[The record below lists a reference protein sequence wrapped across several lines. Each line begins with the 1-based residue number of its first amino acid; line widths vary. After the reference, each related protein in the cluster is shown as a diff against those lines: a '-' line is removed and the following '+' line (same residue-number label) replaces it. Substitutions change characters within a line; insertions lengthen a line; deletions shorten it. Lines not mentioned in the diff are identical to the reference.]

1 VKPVVALRIAFIGD
15 SFVAGTGDPSH
26 LGWVG
31 RVSAA
36 ATARR
41 HDVTAYNLGIRRDTS
56 ADVRARWRRQ
66 AEARLPTEHARLLA
80 FSFGV
85 NDVVIENGQRRVETG
100 DTIANARAILDEAK
114 RFAPTLFVGPP
125 PTADREL
132 NARIAELD
140 RALAA
145 LCAELDVPFLPVFG
159 TLTDL
164 PAWRDEV
171 AGGDGAH
178 PAGGGYAAL
187 AALVDAWP
195 AWRRHLP

>member
-1 VKPVVALRIAFIGD
+1 
-15 SFVAGTGDPSH
+15 
-26 LGWVG
+26 
-31 RVSAA
+31 
-36 ATARR
+36 
-41 HDVTAYNLGIRRDTS
+41 
-56 ADVRARWRRQ
+56 VRTRWRRE
-66 AEARLPTEHARLLA
+66 AEARLPVEHARLLV

-85 NDVVIENGQRRVETG
+85 NDAVVENGLRRVAPG

-114 RFAPTLFVGPP
+114 RVAPTLFLGPP
-125 PTADREL
+125 PTADDEL
-132 NARIAELD
+132 NARIAALD

-145 LCAELDVPFLPVFG
+145 LCAEIEVPFLAVFG
-159 TLTDL
+159 ALTDL